1 MDRIVQLTYR
11 VTNWNNAPFSGEVSL
26 TPAGKQASMESRPDI
41 LIVDDDRSICLVLEE
56 VLKDKYSAEVAHTGK
71 DAEDAMSRKAF
82 DLILVDLK
90 LPDMSGFE
98 VIKKIRERSHVGVIM
113 LTGSLQIADTVTGL
127 ESGADDY
134 LLKPFDPRELL
145 ARIRSVLRR
154 KNGEVKTSRILF
166 GGLSMDLV
174 RRELTGQDQ
183 QLVELTTREF
193 DLLTLFVQKANKV
206 LTRDE
211 ISEVLVRRDWDPS
224 DRSIDVTVSK
234 LRKKIE
240 RAAKEPQMIKTVRG
254 AGYVLASHL
263 DYEDS

>member
-1 MDRIVQLTYR
+1 
-11 VTNWNNAPFSGEVSL
+11 
-26 TPAGKQASMESRPDI
+26 MEARPGI
-41 LIVDDDRSICLVLEE
+41 LVVDDDRSICLILEE
-56 VLKDKYSAEVAHTGK
+56 VLSEKFSVDVAHTGK
-71 DAEDAMSRKAF
+71 EAEEAMSRKSF
-82 DLILVDLK
+82 DLVLLDLK
-90 LPDMSGFE
+90 LPDMSGFDI
-98 VIKKIRERSHVGVIM
+98 IKKIRQRSHVAVIM

-134 LLKPFDPRELL
+134 VLKPFDPRELL

-154 KNGEVKTSRILF
+154 KNGEVKASRILF
-166 GGLSMDLV
+166 GGLVMDLV
-174 RRELTGQDQ
+174 RRELTGTDG

-211 ISEVLVRRDWDPS
+211 ISDVLVRRDWDPT

-240 RAAKEPQMIKTVRG
+240 VAARDSQMIKTVRG
-254 AGYVLASHL
+254 AGYILASHI
-263 DYEDS
+263 DYEDA